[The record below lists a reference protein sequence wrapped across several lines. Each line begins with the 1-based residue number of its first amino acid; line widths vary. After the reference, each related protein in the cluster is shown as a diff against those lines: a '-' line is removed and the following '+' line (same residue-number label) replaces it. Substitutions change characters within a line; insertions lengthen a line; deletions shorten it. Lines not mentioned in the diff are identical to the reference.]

1 MKERN
6 SSMLLAV
13 GVCAVVVL
21 FALGAVDVKWP
32 WQWGALDVTDTDT
45 DIAYAAPARV
55 VQVEPIAL
63 DCRARIHAE
72 VPVQG
77 RKEHSLLGQ
86 VYRTDTIEITA
97 IGDVDTCVQSSEVQ
111 IDERADGTFVV
122 SIPGSAIE
130 FVRPRVDAVA
140 TMDSVDFDQ
149 GLLGELTDAFPW
161 VSDNNSLAPQAYAFA
176 QTVIG
181 GSDCMEQAFDI
192 TQQVLIEAYQAQLV
206 AQGADPADI
215 EVQIL
220 GEPDFGQ
227 NEIPSELDDDDFEF
241 EVGDDDVACE
251 VAPDA
256 LGSSGGS
263 EDPATR

>member
-1 MKERN
+1 M
-6 SSMLLAV
+6 
-13 GVCAVVVL
+13 
-21 FALGAVDVKWP
+21 P
-32 WQWGALDVTDTDT
+32 
-45 DIAYAAPARV
+45 PPRV
-55 VQVEPIAL
+55 VEVEPIAL

-86 VYRTDTIEITA
+86 VYRTDTIELRA
-97 IGDVDTCVQSSEVQ
+97 IGDVDTCVESSEVQ
-111 IDERADGTFVV
+111 IDERDDGTFVV

-140 TMDSVDFDQ
+140 TMDSVDYDQ
-149 GLLGELTDAFPW
+149 GLVGELTDSFPW
-161 VSDNNSLAPQAYAFA
+161 VSDNNNLAPQAYAFA

-181 GSDCMEQAFDI
+181 GSECMEQAFEV
-192 TQQVLIEAYQAQLV
+192 TQQVLVEAYQAQLV
-206 AQGADPADI
+206 AQGADPDDI

-227 NEIPSELDDDDFEF
+227 NEIPPELDDDDFEF
-241 EVGDDDVACE
+241 EVGDDEVACE

-256 LGSSGGS
+256 LGSPSGGEEPES
-263 EDPATR
+263 R